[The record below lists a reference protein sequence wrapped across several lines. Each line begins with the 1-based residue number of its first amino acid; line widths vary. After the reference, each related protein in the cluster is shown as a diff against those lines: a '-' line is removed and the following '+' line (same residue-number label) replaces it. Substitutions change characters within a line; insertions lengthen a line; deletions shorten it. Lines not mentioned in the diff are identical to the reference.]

1 MDNRSYYIG
10 DTIFFKAYIF
20 NATTH
25 RLTRN
30 SQILYV
36 ELLNEGGIELDHK
49 KLKIDGGLCEGSFI
63 LSDNYR
69 TGYYE
74 IRAYTRNMLNFGNIV
89 REHVPG
95 TTLVMQP
102 AIVENYNEV
111 AKNKQ
116 TPSVIN
122 KREISSSLLAPYNM
136 CAFSRVFPIYKY
148 PEVKGDYKKVME
160 FYPKH
165 TGLAFSQDINYKNRG
180 LNDRINQ

>member
-1 MDNRSYYIG
+1 MIKTFLTILTFLICCLGFAQTANENFQKDANHSLLEAYAKNVVKFNRRNPQEKVYLHMDNRSYYIG

-74 IRAYTRNMLNFGNIV
+74 IRAYTRYMLNWGKTNA
-89 REHVPG
+89 
-95 TTLVMQP
+95 L
-102 AIVENYNEV
+102 
-111 AKNKQ
+111 
-116 TPSVIN
+116 
-122 KREISSSLLAPYNM
+122 
-136 CAFSRVFPIYKY
+136 
-148 PEVKGDYKKVME
+148 D
-160 FYPKH
+160 
-165 TGLAFSQDINYKNRG
+165 
-180 LNDRINQ
+180 